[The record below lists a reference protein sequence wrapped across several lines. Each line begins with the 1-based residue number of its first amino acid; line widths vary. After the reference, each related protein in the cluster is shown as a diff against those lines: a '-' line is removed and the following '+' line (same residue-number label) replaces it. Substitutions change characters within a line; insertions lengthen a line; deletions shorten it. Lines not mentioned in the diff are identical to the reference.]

1 MGPNFRFSAA
11 DSVGPTT
18 ATRRMRLLVLLMP
31 AFSCGLCHGLLTLVR
46 CPVALESAT
55 FLALL
60 ALVVHFYSIVWVTL
74 CWILSAGALVLL
86 ALFQLRLLFS
96 FHVNTSVLGTLFP
109 SVDVLV
115 GFYGGSLFAALSI
128 HHELLLGFWF
138 WQLPVS
144 WFCFS
149 LVLDCMLCCLKFKC
163 LHSMLLLSCLST
175 SHGLRRLLLM
185 LCSVQFSF
193 QLHVWEVLSIFILLF
208 SAAYYHHGVPMPIQR
223 HKFLTF
229 LTSPDI
235 YSRPVETSFAS
246 SLSSRPVSS
255 Q

>member
-1 MGPNFRFSAA
+1 MEPNFCFSAT
-11 DSVGPTT
+11 DSIGPTT

-46 CPVALESAT
+46 CPVALEFAT

-60 ALVVHFYSIVWVTL
+60 ALVVQFYSIVWVTL
-74 CWILSAGALVLL
+74 CWILSVGALVLL

-96 FHVNTSVLGTLFP
+96 FHVNTSVLGTLFL

-144 WFCFS
+144 
-149 LVLDCMLCCLKFKC
+149 
-163 LHSMLLLSCLST
+163 
-175 SHGLRRLLLM
+175 
-185 LCSVQFSF
+185 
-193 QLHVWEVLSIFILLF
+193 
-208 SAAYYHHGVPMPIQR
+208 
-223 HKFLTF
+223 
-229 LTSPDI
+229 
-235 YSRPVETSFAS
+235 
-246 SLSSRPVSS
+246 
-255 Q
+255 

>member
-1 MGPNFRFSAA
+1 MGPNFCFSAA
-11 DSVGPTT
+11 DSIGPTT

-96 FHVNTSVLGTLFP
+96 FHVNTSVLDTLFP

-115 GFYGGSLFAALSI
+115 GFCGGSLFCSPLYTPRTFAWFLVLAATCFMV
-128 HHELLLGFWF
+128 LLLPRAGLHAMLSEV
-138 WQLPVS
+138 QVS
-144 WFCFS
+144 TQHVIAVM
-149 LVLDCMLCCLKFKC
+149 LVNVSRSPEVALDAMQRSVLI
-163 LHSMLLLSCLST
+163 SAS
-175 SHGLRRLLLM
+175 RLG
-185 LCSVQFSF
+185 SAEHFYA
-193 QLHVWEVLSIFILLF
+193 SIQCG
-208 SAAYYHHGVPMPIQR
+208 YYHHGVPLPIQLLSFDIS
-223 HKFLTF
+223 H
-229 LTSPDI
+229 TSPDT
-235 YSRPVETSFAS
+235 YSWRSKQAS
-246 SLSSRPVSS
+246 LHRFVPDPSE
-255 Q
+255 